1 MRIPFFLLVL
11 LLPFLSPAQYD
22 KLLQNKDILWAA
34 EAKVLVSF
42 EPQTEA
48 NIPGFL
54 EAIPVKLMQEENFNP
69 SPSPV
74 TQGLIELM
82 EAGRWPAF
90 ADAGLTQPLSREA
103 ARAQM
108 AQVDTIITFDPET
121 YEETIEVVQWDFN
134 PEDVGNYRL
143 KQTLFFDPRQGKL
156 QCRPEAVAPTIAIT
170 DEYGQLKY
178 FQPLFYW
185 KRE

>member
-90 ADAGLTQPLSREA
+90 
-103 ARAQM
+103 
-108 AQVDTIITFDPET
+108 
-121 YEETIEVVQWDFN
+121 
-134 PEDVGNYRL
+134 
-143 KQTLFFDPRQGKL
+143 
-156 QCRPEAVAPTIAIT
+156 
-170 DEYGQLKY
+170 
-178 FQPLFYW
+178 
-185 KRE
+185 